1 MKKFLQFS
9 LGAFLLLAGISLV
22 IASVQPAYG
31 ERSTISH
38 AAPDAAALKI
48 VYVNIDTV
56 NNQYKAY
63 LNLADSANHA
73 LAITMESYQKHAAEL
88 QERYNTLQ
96 LRVNMG
102 AISVDAAAK
111 EEAAINEGLDKL
123 RIQETQLATLE
134 SEAMKKNDSISMLVA
149 LFFDEYAKKNG
160 IDYVLM
166 YGTGMPIIYANDA
179 LDVTAE
185 AVKQLNA
192 EYDQSNP
199 SPPVKQQK

>member
-56 NNQYKAY
+56 NNKYKAY
-63 LNLADSANHA
+63 TDLADSTTVI
-73 LAITMESYQKHAAEL
+73 LASTMENYQKSAEEL
-88 QERYNTLQ
+88 QQRYNALQ
-96 LRVNMG
+96 LSVNMG
-102 AISVDAAAK
+102 TISTDAAAK
-111 EEAAINEGLDKL
+111 EEEAINAGVEKL
-123 RIQETQLATLE
+123 KQQETRLAFLE
-134 SEAMKKNDSISMLVA
+134 SQAMEKNDSISVLVA
-149 LFFDEYAKKNG
+149 MFFDEYAKKNG

-199 SPPVKQQK
+199 SRPVKQQK